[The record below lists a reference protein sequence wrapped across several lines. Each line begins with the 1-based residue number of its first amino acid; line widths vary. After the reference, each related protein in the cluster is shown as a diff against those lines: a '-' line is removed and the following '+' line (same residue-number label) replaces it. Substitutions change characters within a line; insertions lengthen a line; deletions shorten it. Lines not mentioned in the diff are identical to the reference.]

1 MKHEL
6 PELPYDKGALEP
18 HMSRET
24 LEYHHGKHH
33 ASYVSKLNDLIEGTE
48 FANASLEEI
57 VRKSS
62 GGIFNNAAQAW
73 NHAFFWNCLGPGG
86 GGEPEGELAGAINR
100 DFGGFTNMKQRF
112 SEALT
117 TLFGSGWVWLSKD
130 TDGTLRIEHLSNAG
144 NPMTSGKVPLLTCD
158 MWEHAYYIDYRNAKA
173 KYESAFWS
181 LVKWSFVTENYLTA
195 ESA

>member
-33 ASYVSKLNDLIEGTE
+33 AAYVSKLNDLIEGTE
-48 FANASLEEI
+48 FANAALEEI
-57 VRKSS
+57 VRKAS
-62 GGIFNNAAQAW
+62 GSIFNNAAQAW
-73 NHAFFWNCLGPGG
+73 NHAFFWNCLGPDG
-86 GGEPEGELAGAINR
+86 GGEPEGELGAAIKR
-100 DFGGFTNMKQRF
+100 DFGGFDQMKQRF

-130 TDGTLRIEHLSNAG
+130 TDGRLTIEHLSNAG
-144 NPMTSGKVPLLTCD
+144 NPMTSGRVPLLTCD

-181 LVKWSFVTENYLTA
+181 LVMWRFVSDNYLKA
-195 ESA
+195 EST